1 MGKLEKLTE
10 SKERRLDSIEYSAD
24 MPVDV
29 GGSLRVIEGV
39 RYTRCEYERRQTEVL
54 DVDMDAQGGDL
65 YEMWRHEPDMYL
77 KHSGL
82 DVWRGM
88 TRDDR
93 VAKWVEILEKYRETY
108 EFNWGYYSVPDGM
121 KKLDFRKAQKLGYIG
136 ERGNLSD
143 MPKLDTDMIY
153 RKCSTSFD
161 ASYTK
166 RFNLVS
172 EIQNRYDRFVPY
184 PQQRHFLATNYAE
197 VLYGGA
203 RGGGKASPCGTMVC
217 TPKGWVK
224 IGSLRV
230 GDAVTNPVT
239 GGSER
244 VIQIHPQGVIPVFRV
259 KTDDGASVLVSGQH
273 LWAYK
278 RPNHRRPLTKQSSE
292 RDYSIANLGHEIQ
305 RDGWSNLRVGDTA
318 EIMEIVKSGEHP
330 RIPLTSPVIYTV
342 NGRTGTGIDPYLIG
356 LYLGDGCHWTGGI
369 TTADTEI
376 RDYLMANGFN
386 EIPSNHYQYNP
397 VGQTKKQFKAWIS
410 NNGLNGKRAWEKF
423 IPSYVFTS
431 SLKYRLEV
439 LRGMMDTDG
448 YVDDRGRCYYST
460 TSDELAKG
468 VIDIVR
474 SLGGKA
480 YDRVKKCGY
489 KKDDVYVECRDAHDI
504 LVQLPKTSALFKLT
518 RKIARCTDS
527 WNGGYQ
533 MMRAIVSV
541 EPEGEQ
547 ECVCITVDSTYG
559 LYVTEDFIV
568 THNSNA
574 LIIDAALHVRRWS
587 YNEAGSVVVE
597 RQSIDYP
604 EYSALILR
612 RTFQDIYRN
621 FKPMCDKVYPK
632 LGGIWREKTQC
643 YTFPSGAT
651 IYLGYCDSDDDVGK
665 YIGGNFHYLGIEELN
680 QFPERWIKDI
690 GGSIRTTNPE
700 LIPLKRYTTNPGGLG
715 HIWIKK
721 RFIDACPPR
730 RGETIYS
737 KKHDIEYHALQPGE
751 PVTDEDGNVRW
762 FIPALVFDNPALVDN
777 DPNYIS
783 MLKSLDPVKKKMWL
797 LGDWDEMSGLFFD
810 TWNPAFHVIHQDEF
824 KIDPDNCRIYR
835 CVDYG
840 TTNPFACMFVQVD
853 KDGRAVVFDE
863 IYKCGLTASAQAK
876 EIYER
881 TLWWKLSEDMIDL
894 TVVDPS
900 MKTSTQD
907 GGHVLKSVI
916 EIYYEN
922 GIEHIALGVNAR
934 VPGWAVMKDYLQ
946 IPDFKEGE
954 EIQRPFLVFTNNCVN
969 CIETIPSLIR
979 SKKDPDD
986 LDTKSEDHAADAIR
1000 YLLMFIKLPSFRPQD
1015 SDEPKW
1021 LQELKARAGKTEDVS
1036 LATVWAT

>member
-1 MGKLEKLTE
+1 MKRIEKMTE

-203 RGGGKASPCGTMVC
+203 RGGGK
-217 TPKGWVK
+217 
-224 IGSLRV
+224 
-230 GDAVTNPVT
+230 T
-239 GGSER
+239 G
-244 VIQIHPQGVIPVFRV
+244 
-259 KTDDGASVLVSGQH
+259 
-273 LWAYK
+273 
-278 RPNHRRPLTKQSSE
+278 
-292 RDYSIANLGHEIQ
+292 
-305 RDGWSNLRVGDTA
+305 
-318 EIMEIVKSGEHP
+318 
-330 RIPLTSPVIYTV
+330 
-342 NGRTGTGIDPYLIG
+342 
-356 LYLGDGCHWTGGI
+356 
-369 TTADTEI
+369 
-376 RDYLMANGFN
+376 
-386 EIPSNHYQYNP
+386 
-397 VGQTKKQFKAWIS
+397 
-410 NNGLNGKRAWEKF
+410 
-423 IPSYVFTS
+423 
-431 SLKYRLEV
+431 
-439 LRGMMDTDG
+439 
-448 YVDDRGRCYYST
+448 
-460 TSDELAKG
+460 
-468 VIDIVR
+468 
-474 SLGGKA
+474 
-480 YDRVKKCGY
+480 
-489 KKDDVYVECRDAHDI
+489 
-504 LVQLPKTSALFKLT
+504 
-518 RKIARCTDS
+518 
-527 WNGGYQ
+527 
-533 MMRAIVSV
+533 
-541 EPEGEQ
+541 
-547 ECVCITVDSTYG
+547 
-559 LYVTEDFIV
+559 
-568 THNSNA
+568 A

>member
-1 MGKLEKLTE
+1 MKRIEKMTE

-203 RGGGKASPCGTMVC
+203 RGGGK
-217 TPKGWVK
+217 
-224 IGSLRV
+224 
-230 GDAVTNPVT
+230 T
-239 GGSER
+239 G
-244 VIQIHPQGVIPVFRV
+244 
-259 KTDDGASVLVSGQH
+259 
-273 LWAYK
+273 
-278 RPNHRRPLTKQSSE
+278 
-292 RDYSIANLGHEIQ
+292 
-305 RDGWSNLRVGDTA
+305 
-318 EIMEIVKSGEHP
+318 
-330 RIPLTSPVIYTV
+330 
-342 NGRTGTGIDPYLIG
+342 
-356 LYLGDGCHWTGGI
+356 
-369 TTADTEI
+369 
-376 RDYLMANGFN
+376 
-386 EIPSNHYQYNP
+386 
-397 VGQTKKQFKAWIS
+397 
-410 NNGLNGKRAWEKF
+410 
-423 IPSYVFTS
+423 
-431 SLKYRLEV
+431 
-439 LRGMMDTDG
+439 
-448 YVDDRGRCYYST
+448 
-460 TSDELAKG
+460 
-468 VIDIVR
+468 
-474 SLGGKA
+474 
-480 YDRVKKCGY
+480 
-489 KKDDVYVECRDAHDI
+489 
-504 LVQLPKTSALFKLT
+504 
-518 RKIARCTDS
+518 
-527 WNGGYQ
+527 
-533 MMRAIVSV
+533 
-541 EPEGEQ
+541 
-547 ECVCITVDSTYG
+547 
-559 LYVTEDFIV
+559 
-568 THNSNA
+568 A

-1000 YLLMFIKLPSFRPQD
+1000 YLLMFIKLPSFRPQE

>member
-1 MGKLEKLTE
+1 
-10 SKERRLDSIEYSAD
+10 
-24 MPVDV
+24 MPAYKVDV

-203 RGGGKASPCGTMVC
+203 RGGGK
-217 TPKGWVK
+217 
-224 IGSLRV
+224 
-230 GDAVTNPVT
+230 T
-239 GGSER
+239 G
-244 VIQIHPQGVIPVFRV
+244 
-259 KTDDGASVLVSGQH
+259 
-273 LWAYK
+273 
-278 RPNHRRPLTKQSSE
+278 
-292 RDYSIANLGHEIQ
+292 
-305 RDGWSNLRVGDTA
+305 
-318 EIMEIVKSGEHP
+318 
-330 RIPLTSPVIYTV
+330 
-342 NGRTGTGIDPYLIG
+342 
-356 LYLGDGCHWTGGI
+356 
-369 TTADTEI
+369 
-376 RDYLMANGFN
+376 
-386 EIPSNHYQYNP
+386 
-397 VGQTKKQFKAWIS
+397 
-410 NNGLNGKRAWEKF
+410 
-423 IPSYVFTS
+423 
-431 SLKYRLEV
+431 
-439 LRGMMDTDG
+439 
-448 YVDDRGRCYYST
+448 
-460 TSDELAKG
+460 
-468 VIDIVR
+468 
-474 SLGGKA
+474 
-480 YDRVKKCGY
+480 
-489 KKDDVYVECRDAHDI
+489 
-504 LVQLPKTSALFKLT
+504 
-518 RKIARCTDS
+518 
-527 WNGGYQ
+527 
-533 MMRAIVSV
+533 
-541 EPEGEQ
+541 
-547 ECVCITVDSTYG
+547 
-559 LYVTEDFIV
+559 
-568 THNSNA
+568 A

>member
-203 RGGGKASPCGTMVC
+203 RGGGK
-217 TPKGWVK
+217 
-224 IGSLRV
+224 
-230 GDAVTNPVT
+230 T
-239 GGSER
+239 G
-244 VIQIHPQGVIPVFRV
+244 
-259 KTDDGASVLVSGQH
+259 
-273 LWAYK
+273 
-278 RPNHRRPLTKQSSE
+278 
-292 RDYSIANLGHEIQ
+292 
-305 RDGWSNLRVGDTA
+305 
-318 EIMEIVKSGEHP
+318 
-330 RIPLTSPVIYTV
+330 
-342 NGRTGTGIDPYLIG
+342 
-356 LYLGDGCHWTGGI
+356 
-369 TTADTEI
+369 
-376 RDYLMANGFN
+376 
-386 EIPSNHYQYNP
+386 
-397 VGQTKKQFKAWIS
+397 
-410 NNGLNGKRAWEKF
+410 
-423 IPSYVFTS
+423 
-431 SLKYRLEV
+431 
-439 LRGMMDTDG
+439 
-448 YVDDRGRCYYST
+448 
-460 TSDELAKG
+460 
-468 VIDIVR
+468 
-474 SLGGKA
+474 
-480 YDRVKKCGY
+480 
-489 KKDDVYVECRDAHDI
+489 
-504 LVQLPKTSALFKLT
+504 
-518 RKIARCTDS
+518 
-527 WNGGYQ
+527 
-533 MMRAIVSV
+533 
-541 EPEGEQ
+541 
-547 ECVCITVDSTYG
+547 
-559 LYVTEDFIV
+559 
-568 THNSNA
+568 A

-986 LDTKSEDHAADAIR
+986 LDTKSEDHCVTGDTLVYTVTGLQQIKDLVGRDGYCFGWNEKEKRMGATKYRNARITRKNAEIWKLTLDDGSVLRATPDHMVMLRNGSYKQLKDLKKGESIMPINTSVDYHGHLNLNLNSGNRRWGAQRVVYEDLVGKIDDPWKQNVHHIDEDKHNNSPENLILMSREDHCRHHAKNRKPETERTKMKRAEATKRKFLREEYRKSNNAFLASIRVKASVWHGSAEGIEWHKKHASDFNFGKPDPVEYECAVCHAKFMAISRAGERYCTNNCRQRAVQRRKQGIAIDSIFGGYEPTGKRGKRNPIWIPYNHKVESVEFCGYEDTYCLTTDFGNFATDKIVIHNCADAIR
-1000 YLLMFIKLPSFRPQD
+1000 YLLMFIKLPSFRPQE